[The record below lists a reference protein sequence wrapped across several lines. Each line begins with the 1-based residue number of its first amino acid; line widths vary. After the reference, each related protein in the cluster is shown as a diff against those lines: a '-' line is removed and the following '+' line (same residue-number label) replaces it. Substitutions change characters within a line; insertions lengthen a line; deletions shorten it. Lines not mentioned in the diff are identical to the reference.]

1 MIMKFNHPKLRL
13 KKYLIDKIIGKVVKP
28 PMTCERHEDDGLQY
42 CRSPAGKT
50 IFLFDINSS
59 MVGVLKR
66 TFLSLLILFK

>member
-1 MIMKFNHPKLRL
+1 MKFNHPKLRL

-50 IFLFDINSS
+50 IFLFDINSNNTF
-59 MVGVLKR
+59 MKR

>member
-1 MIMKFNHPKLRL
+1 MKFNHPKLRL

-42 CRSPAGKT
+42 CRSPTGKT
-50 IFLFDINSS
+50 IFLFDINSNNTF
-59 MVGVLKR
+59 MKR